1 MQRCYILN
9 LHISPHLI
17 ILKTEVKAEQDKT
30 VKLQAFD
37 STYFRGKSHFEDD
50 ETHFEDDETQ
60 NYLMFQPICGYF
72 RKIGN
77 SVHISVVKSKRLPD
91 ESINISF
98 YIWQ

>member
-37 STYFRGKSHFEDD
+37 STYFCGKSHFEDD

-98 YIWQ
+98 YI

>member
-50 ETHFEDDETQ
+50 ETQ

-77 SVHISVVKSKRLPD
+77 SVHFSVVKSKRLSD
-91 ESINISF
+91 ESIKISF
-98 YIWQ
+98 HI

>member
-1 MQRCYILN
+1 MQKCYILN

-98 YIWQ
+98 YI

>member
-50 ETHFEDDETQ
+50 ETQ

>member
-60 NYLMFQPICGYF
+60 NYLMFQPICRYF

-98 YIWQ
+98 YI

>member
-37 STYFRGKSHFEDD
+37 STYFRGKSHFEDE

-98 YIWQ
+98 YI

>member
-50 ETHFEDDETQ
+50 ETHFEDD
-60 NYLMFQPICGYF
+60 
-72 RKIGN
+72 
-77 SVHISVVKSKRLPD
+77 
-91 ESINISF
+91 
-98 YIWQ
+98 

>member
-50 ETHFEDDETQ
+50 ETLFEDDETQ

-77 SVHISVVKSKRLPD
+77 SVHFSVVKSKRLPD
-91 ESINISF
+91 ESIKISF

>member
-1 MQRCYILN
+1 MQRFYILN